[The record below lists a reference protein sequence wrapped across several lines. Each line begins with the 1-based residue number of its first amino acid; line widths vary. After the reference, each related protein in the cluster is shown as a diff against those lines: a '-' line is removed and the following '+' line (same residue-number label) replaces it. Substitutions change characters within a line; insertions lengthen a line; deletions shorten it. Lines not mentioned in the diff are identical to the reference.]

1 MTRKTETSQPMLRL
15 FAGGIMT
22 ETNVFSPL
30 PTGLRDFV
38 VARSDDS
45 PEAHSQLPVGSVF
58 VRWAN
63 AAAVAEYSYVQG
75 LYAFATPAGPTTRAA
90 YETLRDAL
98 LEDLRS
104 ALPVDAVLLTLHGQ
118 MVAGGYVD
126 CETDLVML
134 ARQLVGTQTKIGVLL
149 DPHSDLPDELVEAAD
164 VIVLYKEYPHIDVD
178 ERADELAR
186 LVIAAA
192 AGHVHPIMA
201 TFDCRMIGLFPTSL
215 EPMRTFVK
223 RLRSAEQQAGIL
235 SVSLVH
241 GFPWGDSP
249 ATGTRILVVS
259 DGEPGSAEI
268 LAAELGHELFSLRHE
283 VCLQASAMSVA
294 LDHAL
299 SVARSSRPVVLAD
312 ISDNAGGG
320 AASDST
326 FVLQELLQRK
336 VENAALA
343 LLWDPIAVQ
352 QAFAVGEGAR
362 LTLRLGG
369 KMGPSSGEPL
379 DLTVCVRGLVQDL
392 VMRWPQT
399 EGFAEISCGDCACL
413 TCSGVDVVV
422 SSVRQQVVGLEVFTA
437 FGIDP
442 SERDLLV
449 VKSMNHFRA
458 AFAPIAAEI
467 VYMST
472 PGALNLDPRAI
483 PYEHVDTRK
492 FPWLDDPWAP
502 EKVSIS

>member
-1 MTRKTETSQPMLRL
+1 MTRRGETSQPMLRL

-38 VARSDDS
+38 VAGSDD
-45 PEAHSQLPVGSVF
+45 PTEVHSQLPVGTVF

-63 AAAVAEYSYVQG
+63 AAAAAECSYVQG
-75 LYAFATPAGPTTRAA
+75 LYAFATPAGVTTRAA
-90 YETLRDAL
+90 YETLRDSL
-98 LEDLRS
+98 LEDLRA
-104 ALPVDAVLLTLHGQ
+104 ALPLDAVLLTLHGQ

-126 CETDLVML
+126 CETDLVVR
-134 ARQLVGTQTKIGVLL
+134 ARELVGKEAKIGVLL

-164 VIVLYKEYPHIDVD
+164 VIILYKEYPHVDVD
-178 ERADELAR
+178 QRADELAR

-192 AGHVHPIMA
+192 TGHVHPTMA
-201 TFDCRMIGLFPTSL
+201 TFDCRMIGLYPTSL
-215 EPMRTFVK
+215 EPMRTFVN

-249 ATGTRILVVS
+249 ATGTRMLVVS
-259 DGEPGSAEI
+259 NGERESAET

-299 SVARSSRPVVLAD
+299 SVARSNRPVVLAD

-326 FVLQELLQRK
+326 FVLRELLERK
-336 VENAALA
+336 VADAALA

-352 QAFAVGEGAR
+352 QAFAVGEGAQ

-369 KMGPSSGEPL
+369 KMGPSSGQPL
-379 DLTVCVRGLVQDL
+379 DLTVHVRALVQDL

-413 TCSGVDVVV
+413 TSGGVDIVV
-422 SSVRQQVVGLEVFTA
+422 SSVRQQAVGLEVFTA
-437 FGIDP
+437 CGIDP
-442 SERDLLV
+442 KERQLLV

-458 AFAPIAAEI
+458 AFAPIAAEV

-492 FPWLDDPWAP
+492 FPWLEDPWEA
-502 EKVSIS
+502 ERVSIS